1 MRMESLAK
9 KSLLWVA
16 VAILLFVIVS
26 AARSVAAELFSLAAS
41 RTMQGWES
49 VRQSP
54 SVAQVES
61 VARRFEFAR
70 FMANDDPVH
79 HENIAR
85 LSLLRAA
92 LPDVTPA
99 ERKSLLQLGMSE
111 IRTAIA
117 LRPVSPYS
125 WTILLLIK
133 RELDEFDAEF
143 RHALH
148 RAVELGPWEPE
159 LLTSLADV
167 GLSAWVKMPAAKQA
181 LIQQVF
187 VRGMERQ
194 SNLMRD
200 VALAHRHECATRA
213 TGGKQRAECQ

>member
-1 MRMESLAK
+1 METLGK
-9 KSLLWVA
+9 KSLIWVA
-16 VAILLFVIVS
+16 VAFLLFVLVS
-26 AARSVAAELFSLAAS
+26 AVRFGAAELFSLNARLS
-41 RTMQGWES
+41 IQGWEFAQ
-49 VRQSP
+49 QSP

-61 VARRFEFAR
+61 VARKLAIAR
-70 FMANDDPVH
+70 FLADDDPGH

-85 LSLLRAA
+85 LSLVRAS
-92 LPDVTPA
+92 LPDVPLA
-99 ERKSLLQLGMSE
+99 ERKSQLQLGISE
-111 IRTAIA
+111 IHTAIA

-133 RELDEFDAEF
+133 RDLGEFDAEF

-167 GLSAWVKMPAAKQA
+167 GLSAWKEMPAAEQT

-200 VALAHRHECATRA
+200 VARAYRHECATGE
-213 TGGKQRAECQ
+213 TGDKQKAECQ